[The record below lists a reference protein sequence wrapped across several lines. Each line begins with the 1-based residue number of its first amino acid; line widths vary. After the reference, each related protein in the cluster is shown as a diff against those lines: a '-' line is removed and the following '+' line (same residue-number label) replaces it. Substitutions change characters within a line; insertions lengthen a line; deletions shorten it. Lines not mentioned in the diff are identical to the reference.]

1 MSQFKNIIINGND
14 GDIKDAYFRSQNK
27 YISTVELNVGQ
38 YSNNNNFSLCE
49 ELALELAKYD
59 SDKAINLILDDP
71 YSALTKDI
79 FNNLTS
85 LIIRTQS
92 DNDLPT
98 IDTIYWNVTDDADRQ
113 IITDKL
119 FRLIRYRDAGFSV
132 NHKDI
137 SYTLGEKSED
147 FTQYALTLNN

>member
-1 MSQFKNIIINGND
+1 MSQFKNIIVKGND
-14 GDIKDAYFRSQNK
+14 GDVKDAYFRSQTK
-27 YISTVELNVGQ
+27 CISAIKLNVGQ
-38 YSNNNNFSLCE
+38 YADNSNFSLCE

-59 SDKAINLILDDP
+59 SDKIINLILDDP
-71 YSALTKDI
+71 YSTLTKDI

-85 LIIRTQS
+85 LIMRTQS
-92 DNDLPT
+92 DSDLPI
-98 IDTIYWNVTDDADRQ
+98 IDTIYWNVTNDNDRQ

-137 SYTLGEKSED
+137 SYTLGENSED
-147 FTQYALTLNN
+147 FTQYTLTLNN